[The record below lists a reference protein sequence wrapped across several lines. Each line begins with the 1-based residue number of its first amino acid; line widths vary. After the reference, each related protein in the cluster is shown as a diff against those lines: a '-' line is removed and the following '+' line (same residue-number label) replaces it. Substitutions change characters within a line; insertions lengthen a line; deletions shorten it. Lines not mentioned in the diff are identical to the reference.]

1 MSFLEE
7 AATRKRVDPHRPWR
21 AVRRRWCRPGRW
33 QSARLLVLAFIA
45 ALGGCAAQR
54 AYDDGQTLARQG
66 QTAQALKHFEEA
78 SRLQP
83 GSADYRIAALQAREQ
98 WVAEMVERANAALS
112 SGDLAAA
119 ERVYREA
126 LTIASGH
133 SRAQAGLAAVARRR
147 KHDELL
153 GQAQMAMK
161 QKAWPSAIAA
171 VHPILIEDP
180 QHEAAVAV
188 RRQAELAMA
197 QAAAASAPG
206 GTRLRQTVT
215 LELRDAPL
223 RSAFDIVSRT
233 AGIDFVFDR
242 DVRFDQ
248 RATLTLR
255 DAPIELAL
263 TTLLVAHQLEH
274 KVLSARAMLIYPAT
288 PAKQKEHQRLIVR
301 GFYLVNAEAK
311 AMAATL
317 KSLLK
322 LRDVAVDEK
331 LNVVTVRDAAEAVRA
346 AEQLVAL
353 HDVAEPE
360 VMLDV
365 EVLEVKRTK
374 LMELGVRWPEQIG
387 LAPLSS
393 ATTGNLTLADLRD
406 LNSSSLSVGIGSAS
420 LNARRQGG
428 YANLLA
434 NPRIRA
440 RNREKARIHIGE
452 RVPNITTTSTSSGF
466 VAETVNYVDVG
477 LKLDVEP
484 TIHLDRE
491 VAIKVSLEVSNIITQ
506 IQTKSGTLAYQ
517 IGTRT
522 ASTTLRLRDG
532 ENQVLAGLISDED
545 RQSHSGLPGLGD
557 VPVVGRLFGSQTD
570 DNAKTEVVLSITPRI
585 VRAVRRPESSVLEFD
600 SGTELGAAVGLQVD
614 RTGPSETGVAQ
625 ALVPVAADA
634 PAQAKSR
641 PELTPH
647 SAAPTESLRWSGPT
661 SVARS
666 GELSVELAIPG
677 GSGNPAGALTI
688 FYDAAILEFVSVVA
702 AAGPSVGARAT
713 GAVVS
718 GPPGV
723 VTLTAGGSAGAYS
736 IRFRRRSDEAR
747 GPGQTT
753 IRAALSPGQQMAVQL
768 QADHHVALP
777 D

>member
-1 MSFLEE
+1 
-7 AATRKRVDPHRPWR
+7 
-21 AVRRRWCRPGRW
+21 
-33 QSARLLVLAFIA
+33 
-45 ALGGCAAQR
+45 
-54 AYDDGQTLARQG
+54 
-66 QTAQALKHFEEA
+66 
-78 SRLQP
+78 LQP
-83 GSADYRIAALQAREQ
+83 GSAAYRIAALQAREQ
-98 WVAEMVERANAALS
+98 WVGELVEHADAALS
-112 SGDLAAA
+112 SGDLATA

-126 LTIASGH
+126 LSVAGGH

-153 GQAQMAMK
+153 AQAQMAMK
-161 QKAWPSAIAA
+161 QKVWPSAIAA
-171 VHPILIEDP
+171 VRPILVEEP
-180 QHEAAVAV
+180 QHDAAVAV
-188 RRQAELAMA
+188 KRQAEAAIA

-223 RSAFDIVSRT
+223 RSAFDIISRT
-233 AGIDFVFDR
+233 TGIDFVFDR

-263 TTLLVAHQLEH
+263 TTLLAAHQLEH

-311 AMAATL
+311 SMAATL

-331 LNVVTVRDAAEAVRA
+331 LNVVTVRDAADAVRA

-365 EVLEVKRTK
+365 EVLEVKRTT

-387 LAPLSS
+387 LAPLAS
-393 ATTGNLTLADLRD
+393 ATTGNLTLADLRN
-406 LNSSSLSVGIGSAS
+406 LNSGSLSVGIGSAT

-545 RQSHSGLPGLGD
+545 RRSHSGLPGLGD
-557 VPVVGRLFGSQTD
+557 VPLVGRLFGSQTD

-614 RTGPSETGVAQ
+614 RTGPSVTSEPQ
-625 ALVPVAADA
+625 PQVPMTTDA
-634 PAQAKSR
+634 PQQARSL
-641 PELTPH
+641 PESPPRD
-647 SAAPTESLRWSGPT
+647 AVPTESLRWSGPT
-661 SVARS
+661 SVAR
-666 GELSVELAIPG
+666 GGDLLVQLAIPG
-677 GSGNPAGALTI
+677 GPGKPTGALMI
-688 FYDAAILEFVSVVA
+688 FHDPAVLEFVSVLA
-702 AAGPSVGARAT
+702 AAGQPVGEGVS
-713 GAVVS
+713 GAVAS

-736 IRFRRRSDEAR
+736 IRFRRRPDEAR
-747 GPGQTT
+747 GPGQTN
-753 IRAALSPGQQMAVQL
+753 IRAVLASGQQTAVQL